1 MDDHGIF
8 SIDLLFATFMV
19 LMIFLTMSNLILDR
33 FNMVD
38 ESKELVEGRNLAE
51 SVAGAINQVYAG
63 GDGHSVTI
71 KMPPQ
76 INNNSNYRVVVNS
89 SGVLVKLEGRRGL
102 AYIIPERISSSS
114 ITLKSSTITL
124 FPSKN
129 YQIQN
134 KKESNGDNWIVIKE
148 E

>member
-1 MDDHGIF
+1 MDSQGTI

-19 LMIFLTMSNLILDR
+19 LIMLGVMSALVSDR

-38 ESKELVEGRNLAE
+38 ESKELVEARSLAE
-51 SVAGAINQVYAG
+51 SIAGNINQVYAG
-63 GDGHSVTI
+63 GNGHIIKI

-89 SGVLVKLEGRRGL
+89 SGVLVRLEGRRGL
-102 AYIIPERISSSS
+102 SYITPDKLSSSL
-114 ITLKSSTITL
+114 TPLESSTITL
-124 FPSKN
+124 FPARN
-129 YQIQN
+129 YVIINTQ
-134 KKESNGDNWIVIKE
+134 EGNGENWIVIME